1 MDRNKLP
8 HYLAAEHGLSSW
20 GVLNGSDPG
29 MYIKAKQKGLPPG
42 FIEIWFAHLPAFPD
56 RFKQCGK
63 LHQLSDFFK
72 AVYQIPIYTGD
83 RLEVPYGY

>member
-29 MYIKAKQKGLPPG
+29 MYIKAKQKGLPPS

-63 LHQLSDFFK
+63 LGSKSFMGIDCFRSLWYYNK
-72 AVYQIPIYTGD
+72 
-83 RLEVPYGY
+83 L